1 MLYGVMPK
9 SSTLT
14 AQNILTKHDKTVP
27 QATNLAKLQQSI
39 LFLRCFQC
47 FSELCSFLGF
57 IASFTFLPT
66 TCPSSTIYPNTFT
79 YAIKQYQSWA
89 SPCNSLHDS
98 WSNMR
103 PPKRLEQNTDH
114 NFTRY
119 LCLASQLFCM
129 CCFRCFPA
137 SDLCILLILRTCS
150 INSYVMYLILLFDI
164 ISFVWTLSLSLMYHL
179 CTSFNMF
186 QPVPLGHLH
195 DLQKLKGP
203 ELLKLVKLLMLR
215 ALHPSF
221 EQSCDGASCEM
232 WKHSFF
238 NLLLT

>member
-1 MLYGVMPK
+1 MSK

-47 FSELCSFLGF
+47 LSELCSFLGF

-79 YAIKQYQSWA
+79 HAIKQYQSWA
-89 SPCNSLHDS
+89 SPCNILHDS

-103 PPKRLEQNTDH
+103 PLKRLEQNTDH
-114 NFTRY
+114 NFQKAFTRSQ
-119 LCLASQLFCM
+119 CLASQLFCM
-129 CCFRCFPA
+129 CCFWCFPA
-137 SDLCILLILRTCS
+137 SDFCIILILRTHR
-150 INSYVMYLILLFDI
+150 INSYVMYLLLFDI
-164 ISFVWTLSLSLMYHL
+164 ISFVWHSLSLSLMYHL
-179 CTSFNMF
+179 CTSFKMF

-232 WKHSFF
+232 RKHSFF

>member
-1 MLYGVMPK
+1 MSK

-47 FSELCSFLGF
+47 LSELCSFLGF

-79 YAIKQYQSWA
+79 HAIKQYQSWA
-89 SPCNSLHDS
+89 SPCNVLHDS

-103 PPKRLEQNTDH
+103 PLKRLEQNTDH
-114 NFTRY
+114 NFQKAFTRSQ
-119 LCLASQLFCM
+119 CLASQLFCM
-129 CCFRCFPA
+129 CCFWCFPA
-137 SDLCILLILRTCS
+137 SDFCIILILRTHR
-150 INSYVMYLILLFDI
+150 INSYVMYLLLFDI
-164 ISFVWTLSLSLMYHL
+164 ISFVWHSLSLS
-179 CTSFNMF
+179 CITSVLVSRCFSQF
-186 QPVPLGHLH
+186 PLGTYMIYTNYA
-195 DLQKLKGP
+195 
-203 ELLKLVKLLMLR
+203 ELLRLVKLLMLR

-232 WKHSFF
+232 RKHSFF